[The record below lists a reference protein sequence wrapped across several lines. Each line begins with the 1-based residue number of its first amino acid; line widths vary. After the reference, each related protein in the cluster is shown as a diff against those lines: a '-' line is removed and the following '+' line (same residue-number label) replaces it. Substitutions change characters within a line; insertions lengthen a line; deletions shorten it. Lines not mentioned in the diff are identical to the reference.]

1 MAAILLL
8 TGEFPP
14 RHGGIA
20 TYTMGLAEAA
30 QRAGH
35 DVTVFARS
43 TTAAADREV
52 DAACPFKVERY
63 RQDGPWTIFGP
74 LVPRTWRIVASRRWD
89 IVHAIDTPH
98 ARALALI
105 NLVRRT
111 PYIATV
117 HGDELMWC
125 RGMRRWLW
133 RALGAYRTAE
143 RIVCNSEFTRNL
155 LLANRFVPPTMRTVT
170 SYCGVSAFWFGADP
184 ADAGIRARLGI
195 PEDRDIV
202 LTVARL
208 DERKGHRLAL
218 AALDA
223 LPEAAKARTCYVVAG
238 AELSA
243 PFAAELRLAATS
255 IGLPVIFTGPLPDG
269 EVRALY
275 RAAAVFCMPNEPHPD
290 RVEGFGQAFLEA
302 GAQGVPSLATR
313 IGGIPEAV
321 LDGQT
326 GLLVPSLDVAAL
338 ARALERLL
346 GDRPLRDRLGAA
358 ARERARLMS
367 FERCM
372 RLSYGFGAPPP
383 DARERSQRA

>member
-14 RHGGIA
+14 RYGGIA
-20 TYTMGLAEAA
+20 TYSYGLAEAA

-35 DVTVFARS
+35 DVTVFAPS
-43 TTAAADREV
+43 AGAEADRTV
-52 DAACPFKVERY
+52 DAACPFAVERY
-63 RQDGPWTIFGP
+63 RQDGPWTVFGP
-74 LVPRTWRIVASRRWD
+74 LVPRTWAIVARRRWD
-89 IVHAIDTPH
+89 IIHAIDTPH

-125 RGMRRWLW
+125 RGIRRFVW

-155 LLANRFVPPTMRTVT
+155 LLANRFVAPTMRTVT
-170 SYCGVSAFWFGADP
+170 SYCGVSAFWFGSEP
-184 ADAGIRARLGI
+184 ADADIRAKLAL
-195 PEDRDIV
+195 PADRDIV

-208 DERKGHRLAL
+208 DERKGHRLVL
-218 AALDA
+218 AALDR
-223 LPEAAKARTCYVVAG
+223 LPDAVKARTCYVVVG

-243 PFAAELRLAATS
+243 PYASELRLTASA
-255 IGLPVIFTGPLPDG
+255 IGLPVIFTGALPDTQ
-269 EVRALY
+269 VRALY
-275 RAAAVFCMPNEPHPD
+275 GAARVFCMPNEPHPD
-290 RVEGFGQAFLEA
+290 RIEGFGQAFLEA

-313 IGGIPEAV
+313 LGGIPEAV

-338 ARALERLL
+338 SRALERLL
-346 GDRPLRDRLGAA
+346 GDPALRDRLGAA

-372 RLSYGFGAPPP
+372 RLTYGFGAAPAGAQEN
-383 DARERSQRA
+383 ARLA

>member
-1 MAAILLL
+1 MASILLL

-20 TYTMGLAEAA
+20 TYTLGLARAA
-30 QRAGH
+30 ARAGH
-35 DVTVFARS
+35 AVTVFAP
-43 TTAAADREV
+43 AVDDEADRAF
-52 DAACPFKVERY
+52 DAACPFAVERY
-63 RQDGPWTIFGP
+63 RQDGPWTVFGP
-74 LVPRTWRIVASRRWD
+74 LVPRTWRIVSRRRWD

-98 ARALALI
+98 ARALAVI
-105 NLVRRT
+105 NLVRRA

-117 HGDELMWC
+117 HGDELLWC
-125 RGMRRWLW
+125 RGLRRALW
-133 RALGAYRTAE
+133 RLLGAYRTAE

-155 LLANRFVPPTMRTVT
+155 LFANRFVPPTMRTVT
-170 SYCGVSAFWFGADP
+170 SYCGVDEFWFGAEPD
-184 ADAGIRARLGI
+184 DGGVRARLGI

-218 AALDA
+218 AALEQLPDA
-223 LPEAAKARTCYVVAG
+223 VKARSCYVVVG
-238 AELSA
+238 AELSGA
-243 PFAAELRLAATS
+243 HASELRLAATS
-255 IGLPVIFTGPLPDG
+255 IGLPVIFTGALPDRD
-269 EVRALY
+269 VRALY

-326 GLLVPSLDVAAL
+326 GLLVPSLDVGAL

-346 GDRPLRDRLGAA
+346 TDRTLRERLGAA
-358 ARERARLMS
+358 ARERAKLMS

-372 RLSYGFGAPPP
+372 RLTYGFTAPAPPSS
-383 DARERSQRA
+383 AAQRA